1 MRAVLR
7 PLGTLLILA
16 SLAGLALLA
25 AGPPGGS
32 VETTLVTDPSRE
44 AAQLGDAASQ
54 TSSPTQELSS
64 RASEPPAGEPPPTAP
79 LPSSRVLLDEEFADN
94 RMRWPD
100 DSHSTAWISGPG
112 YRLVPREPGRFVA
125 VNAPIP
131 VPLGDVVVSAT
142 FHKLGGPPGGGYGL
156 IVRDQ
161 HTSPGDGVAQ
171 GGQFYVL
178 EVSDRGDVGVWRR
191 DSDRWAD
198 LLTWTPSEAA
208 RQGTQA
214 NTLEVWAIGQRLT
227 LFLNGVQ
234 VASQMDAALPTG
246 GIGVFAGG
254 DGNDVQVDRLSVR
267 VLDQTPALVADATM
281 QLSTPD
287 PTPAPIPF
295 RPITRVA
302 IPSISLDAPSVPAQL
317 IKRGGSITWEVPSFK
332 IGHAQDTASAGRAG
346 NAVLVGHVTSR
357 NMGNVFEHLGQVR
370 VGDVVQAFNAQQRFD
385 YRVVNVRT
393 VSRGDVSVVETTATP
408 SLTLLTCTGAWL
420 PLLNDYAERLAVRA
434 ELVE

>member
-32 VETTLVTDPSRE
+32 VEATLVTDPPRE
-44 AAQLGDAASQ
+44 AAQLNDAASQ
-54 TSSPTQELSS
+54 TSNASQELAS
-64 RASEPPAGEPPPTAP
+64 RAAETPADEPSERAPTAP
-79 LPSSRVLLDEEFADN
+79 LPLSRVLLDEGFSDN

-125 VNAPIP
+125 VSAPIP
-131 VPLGDVVVSAT
+131 VPVGDVVVSAT

-178 EVSDRGDVGVWRR
+178 EVSDRGDIGVWRR
-191 DSDRWAD
+191 DSDHWAD

-214 NTLEVWAIGQRLT
+214 NTLEVWAIGQ
-227 LFLNGVQ
+227 
-234 VASQMDAALPTG
+234 
-246 GIGVFAGG
+246 
-254 DGNDVQVDRLSVR
+254 
-267 VLDQTPALVADATM
+267 
-281 QLSTPD
+281 
-287 PTPAPIPF
+287 
-295 RPITRVA
+295 
-302 IPSISLDAPSVPAQL
+302 
-317 IKRGGSITWEVPSFK
+317 
-332 IGHAQDTASAGRAG
+332 
-346 NAVLVGHVTSR
+346 
-357 NMGNVFEHLGQVR
+357 
-370 VGDVVQAFNAQQRFD
+370 
-385 YRVVNVRT
+385 
-393 VSRGDVSVVETTATP
+393 
-408 SLTLLTCTGAWL
+408 
-420 PLLNDYAERLAVRA
+420 
-434 ELVE
+434 